1 MKKVFT
7 IKNIIIFITII
18 LVGFLIFKNRQAV
31 NEANAQIPSKYNSKT
46 QTVVKA
52 NRQDLA
58 NSITISGSVDAEEK
72 AELKFQTSGQLAWV
86 GIKVGDTVKKYQ
98 SVASLNKEILKK
110 QLEIDFNNYKTTAS
124 TFYDTSDEYKDSALT
139 TEIRRILDRSQNT
152 LNNSVVN
159 YELGDLAIKYSNLIS
174 PISGVVVAVDQPNS
188 GVNISPSNNI
198 VSIINPQSIYFR
210 SKIDQEDVNKI
221 KVGIPASVKI
231 DSYPDEFI
239 NSKVTNIAFT
249 PIIGES
255 STVYQV
261 KFEINTTD
269 KNSNLKYRIGMDGDA
284 KIILSE
290 VKNVVTLPLEA
301 IYTDNGIKYVL
312 VKTDDNKIIKKEIK
326 TGIESDTDVEITE
339 GLNDNES
346 VIIKK

>member
-1 MKKVFT
+1 M
-7 IKNIIIFITII
+7 I
-18 LVGFLIFKNRQAV
+18 GFLIFKNHQAT
-31 NEANAQIPSKYNSKT
+31 NEANAQIPSKYNPKT
-46 QTVVKA
+46 QTIVKT

-72 AELKFQTSGQLAWV
+72 AELKFQTSGQLAWIGV
-86 GIKVGDTVKKYQ
+86 KVGDNVKKYQ

-110 QLEIDFNNYKTTAS
+110 QLEIDFNNYKSAAS
-124 TFYDTSDEYKDSALT
+124 TFYDTTDQYKDSVIT
-139 TEIRRILDRSQNT
+139 TELRRILDRSQNT

-188 GVNISPSNNI
+188 GINISSANNI

-221 KVGIPASVKI
+221 KIGIPAILKI
-231 DSYPDEFI
+231 DTYSNEFI
-239 NSKVTNIAFT
+239 DSKVTNIAFT
-249 PIIGES
+249 PIVGES

-261 KFEINTTD
+261 KFELNPSD
-269 KNSNLKYRIGMDGDA
+269 KNTNLKYRIGMDGDA

-301 IYTDNGIKYVL
+301 IYTDNEIHYVL

-326 TGIESDTDVEITE
+326 TGIESDTDVEIIE

>member
-1 MKKVFT
+1 MKKIFT
-7 IKNIIIFITII
+7 IKNIIIFIIII
-18 LVGFLIFKNRQAV
+18 LVGFLIFKNRQAA
-31 NEANAQIPSKYNSKT
+31 NESNAQIPSKYNPKT
-46 QTVVKA
+46 QTIIKA
-52 NRQDLA
+52 TRQDLV

-86 GIKVGDTVKKYQ
+86 GVKVGDNVKKYQ

-124 TFYDTSDEYKDSALT
+124 TFYDTNDEYKDSVIT
-139 TEIRRILDRSQNT
+139 TELRRILDRSQNT
-152 LNNSVVN
+152 LNNSVAN

-174 PISGVVVAVDQPNS
+174 PISGIVVAVDQPNS
-188 GVNISPSNNI
+188 GVNISSANSI

-231 DSYPDEFI
+231 DSYSDELI

-249 PIIGES
+249 PITGES

-261 KFEINTTD
+261 KFELNTTD

-284 KIILSE
+284 KIILSR
-290 VKNVVTLPLEA
+290 
-301 IYTDNGIKYVL
+301 
-312 VKTDDNKIIKKEIK
+312 
-326 TGIESDTDVEITE
+326 S
-339 GLNDNES
+339 
-346 VIIKK
+346 